1 MKAANLKSKI
11 VSLLPIGIAVLVALW
26 GVPYAE
32 VAMNANSAATKEA
45 AERLNA
51 AYQTANPDAAA
62 LDQKAICRDLAYLS
76 KQGLQ
81 ASAIYGEQD
90 GRIVYLVNLN
100 MGAEREQYALQVDV
114 QTSWDGTVSYHTVDD
129 VGESTIVVRP
139 WGSTHIE

>member
-11 VSLLPIGIAVLVALW
+11 VTMGITLLLTLW
-26 GVPYAE
+26 GVPYAV
-32 VAMNANSAATKEA
+32 VAMNANSTTTKEA

-62 LDQKAICRDLAYLS
+62 LDQKAIRWDLAYLL
-76 KQGLQ
+76 KRNLQ
-81 ASAIYGEQD
+81 ASAIQGEQD
-90 GRIVYLVNLN
+90 GRIVYLVN
-100 MGAEREQYALQVDV
+100 MWDQYSIQVDV

-129 VGESTIVVRP
+129 EGESTIVVRP